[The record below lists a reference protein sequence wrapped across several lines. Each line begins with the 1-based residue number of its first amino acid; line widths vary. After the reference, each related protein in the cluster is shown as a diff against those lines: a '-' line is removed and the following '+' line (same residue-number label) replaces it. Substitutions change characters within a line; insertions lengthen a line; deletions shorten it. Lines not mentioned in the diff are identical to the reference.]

1 MRQSGAAA
9 TVARGAVA
17 VAGAGDVWRR
27 HKRQVAL
34 GLVCVALVVGSL
46 AYVVTGSH
54 LYDQY
59 HAAYANYQIESGACG
74 ALIAWTPPQVIYT
87 ALYANQPPLLSVRY
101 RAPSREP
108 LRITVGIPQLTQ
120 DLTYEVTA
128 SQAFQS
134 HSFKPPLIGPGALD
148 SLVGAGQRDG
158 QIDLRVQA
166 GGTALCDTSSP
177 VTLYSR
183 QIMHW
188 YDAATNTDYSPYLAG
203 WVTPHSRTITDLVG
217 RAAQWMTQ
225 HPAAYPGTSAF
236 VGYSGA
242 NGQHDVIN
250 QVNALFDTLQ
260 SIYHVHY
267 AEDNVPYKQDAT
279 QIIKLPDDVLGSAY
293 PTAMC
298 VETTAI
304 IASAIEAAGMRPY
317 FVIVPGHAF
326 LGVALGPSTNA
337 QFGYWETSDLNYG
350 VTGAQALVDGNN
362 KYMTE
367 QAQGQVLRVIDVEYE
382 RTQDIEPIE

>member
-1 MRQSGAAA
+1 M

-17 VAGAGDVWRR
+17 VAGDVWRR
-27 HKRQVAL
+27 HKRRVAL
-34 GLVCVALVVGSL
+34 GLICVALVAGSL

-59 HAAYANYQIESGACG
+59 HAAYTNYQIESGACG
-74 ALIAWTPPQVIYT
+74 ALIAWTPPQTIYT
-87 ALYANQPPLLSVRY
+87 GLYANQPPLLSVRY
-101 RAPSREP
+101 RAPSQER

-120 DLTYEVTA
+120 DLTFEVNA
-128 SQAFQS
+128 GQGFQS
-134 HSFKPPLIGPGALD
+134 RAFKPPLIGSSALD

-166 GGTALCDTSSP
+166 GGAALCDTSSP

-183 QIMHW
+183 QVMHW
-188 YDAATNTDYSPYLAG
+188 YDTVTGTDYSPYLAG

-217 RAAQWMTQ
+217 QATRWMQQ
-225 HPAAYPGTSAF
+225 HPAAYPGTAAM
-236 VGYSGA
+236 VGYTGA
-242 NGQHDVIN
+242 NGQQDVIN

-260 SIYHVHY
+260 SKYHVSY
-267 AEDNVPYKQDAT
+267 AEDNVPYKRDAT
-279 QIIKLPDDVLGSAY
+279 QIVKLPDDVLGSAY

-304 IASAIEAAGMRPY
+304 MASAIEALGMRPY

-326 LGVALGPSTNA
+326 LGVALGPNVNA
-337 QFGYWETSDLNYG
+337 QLDYWETSDLNGG
-350 VTGAQALVDGNN
+350 VSGAQALVHGTGEYTTD
-362 KYMTE
+362 
-367 QAQGQVLRVIDVEYE
+367 QSQGKVLRVIDVEYE
-382 RTQDIEPIE
+382 RAQGIEPIE